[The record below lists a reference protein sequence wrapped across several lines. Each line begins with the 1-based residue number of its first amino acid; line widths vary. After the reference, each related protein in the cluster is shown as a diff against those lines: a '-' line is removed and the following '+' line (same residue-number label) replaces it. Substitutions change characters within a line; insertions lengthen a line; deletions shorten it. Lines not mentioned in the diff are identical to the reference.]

1 VLVCN
6 MHGSDVMI
14 IQEILEYDVGNDCV
28 PTPICF
34 MESGFLDIPF
44 QTFLYLFAIRKINQ
58 QKILFNEKKILS

>member
-1 VLVCN
+1 MLVCN

-58 QKILFNEKKILS
+58 QKIVFNEKKNLS